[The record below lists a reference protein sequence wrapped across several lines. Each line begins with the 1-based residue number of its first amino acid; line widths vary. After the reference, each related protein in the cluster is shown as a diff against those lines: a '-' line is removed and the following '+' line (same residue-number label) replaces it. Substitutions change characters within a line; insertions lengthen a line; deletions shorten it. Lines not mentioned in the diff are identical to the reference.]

1 MLFKQLNGNLIHTM
15 EEQLML
21 SCFLGEQ
28 NGLQK
33 TEIETCTVTNLVS
46 MLVIY

>member
-28 NGLQK
+28 NDLQK
-33 TEIETCTVTNLVS
+33 TEIETTVTNLVS